1 LSDILDT
8 VRQAFEL
15 LFRLDPALLRI
26 IALSLGV
33 SFSAAAAASVVGL
46 PLGAVLAV
54 ARFRGRHLL
63 IVLANALFGLPPVV
77 VGLGLYLLLS
87 RFGPFGMLKILFT
100 PAAMILAQFL
110 LALPIV
116 VAISHRTMS
125 GVWQEYGDALLVD
138 GLGRFQSVHHVLAIG
153 RLGALTAV
161 LAGLGRSVSEVGAIL
176 IVGGNIAGYTRTMTT
191 AIALETNEGNFAFA
205 LALGGVLIMIS
216 ITVSITAFQIEARLR
231 RVT

>member
-1 LSDILDT
+1 LSDIPDAIRRAL
-8 VRQAFEL
+8 EL
-15 LFRLDPALLRI
+15 LFGLDPALLRI
-26 IALSLGV
+26 IALSLAV

-46 PLGAVLAV
+46 PLGAALAV
-54 ARFRGRHLL
+54 ARFRGRYLL

-87 RFGPFGMLKILFT
+87 RFGPLGMLHILFT

-125 GVWQEYGDALLVD
+125 GIWQEYGDALLAD
-138 GLGRFQSVHHVLAIG
+138 GLGRLQTVPHVLAIG

-161 LAGLGRSVSEVGAIL
+161 LAGLGRSISEVGAIL
-176 IVGGNIAGYTRTMTT
+176 IVGGNIG
-191 AIALETNEGNFAFA
+191 
-205 LALGGVLIMIS
+205 
-216 ITVSITAFQIEARLR
+216 
-231 RVT
+231 

>member
-1 LSDILDT
+1 MSDILNAT
-8 VRQAFEL
+8 HSALEL
-15 LFRLDPALLRI
+15 LCRLDPALLRI
-26 IALSLGV
+26 IALSLAV

-54 ARFRGRHLL
+54 ARFRGRHML
-63 IVLANALFGLPPVV
+63 IVLANAMFGLPPVV

-87 RFGPFGMLKILFT
+87 RFGPLGMLEMLFT

-125 GVWQEYGDALLVD
+125 GVWQEYGGPLLVD
-138 GLGRFQSVHHVLAIG
+138 GLTRIQTVPHVLAIG

-161 LAGLGRSVSEVGAIL
+161 LAGLGRSISEVGAIL

-191 AIALETNEGNFAFA
+191 AIALETSEGNFAFA
-205 LALGGVLIMIS
+205 LALGGVLIVIS
-216 ITVSITAFQIEARLR
+216 TTASIVAFQIEARFR
-231 RVT
+231 KAK